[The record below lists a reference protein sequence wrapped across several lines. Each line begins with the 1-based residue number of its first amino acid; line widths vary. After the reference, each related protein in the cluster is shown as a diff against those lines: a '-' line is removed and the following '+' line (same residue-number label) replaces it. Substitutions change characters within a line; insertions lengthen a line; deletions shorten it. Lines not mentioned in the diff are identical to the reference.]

1 MEGTLGHLFWS
12 CPTLRCFWEEIF
24 NIYSWIYDLK
34 LKPEGIL
41 AVLALRVWLC
51 EMIAFLYIVE
61 VRYGLANTHFKFF
74 KSGTLFSII
83 LTENQQCLTHSPA
96 LYVYVKLHLCRTL
109 TPSWTRS
116 PHLLDSELS
125 VALSNFTQKTILFG
139 LHYFSCTFNMDWLT
153 SVVVVVVVVLVLL
166 LLLFSFLCPLSF
178 YFGWFDVI
186 SNLKCYK

>member
-1 MEGTLGHLFWS
+1 MNYDFSKKKPGSIFPSINSLCDKCKAMEGTLGHLFWS

-74 KSGTLFSII
+74 KIW
-83 LTENQQCLTHSPA
+83 N
-96 LYVYVKLHLCRTL
+96 
-109 TPSWTRS
+109 
-116 PHLLDSELS
+116 
-125 VALSNFTQKTILFG
+125 
-139 LHYFSCTFNMDWLT
+139 
-153 SVVVVVVVVLVLL
+153 
-166 LLLFSFLCPLSF
+166 SFLNHIHRESTMFNPFTCTLCLCETTPLPDPNSFLDLFPTSFRLWTFCCP
-178 YFGWFDVI
+178 V
-186 SNLKCYK
+186 